1 MPSEVWHR
9 FSQLKQQLLS
19 AQPECRSQASDAA
32 APSSSCVP
40 AASLQQDGYPS
51 QRFTAPE
58 SSGPNAISIRTAGL
72 TPQAAE
78 QVAKSLSEPGDHAR
92 SKHTPA
98 SDAAGSSYNTP
109 LSVEDQAGAT
119 PQHDTARPH
128 LPGCSPDALPD
139 GKSPVR
145 SGEHRPGANLINR
158 PKQPVGKNKQG
169 HKSSPA
175 TKPARSK
182 AETTAKPGWD
192 DSFARA
198 APAGYTPN
206 VRNAKLLANSST
218 ASPSCQRTGKPQ
230 PKQASH
236 QAHGPRAVGP
246 QAASAVAKQG
256 LAAGSLMKQ
265 TAQQTGRCFGRTKQA
280 AARLQAGM
288 PQQAD
293 TGTGAEM
300 SSAQQPCSAAGKAI
314 GTAGA
319 AAVQCPSVPDGHSTV
334 PWCEDMPVLTMA
346 SVGGAH
352 AAREAPGSLFALLD
366 ERLQGL
372 SEAAAQPP
380 PSAHEHHSS
389 NGSLGSEYH
398 EDSCATTEHS
408 IEIRSPCSASQREL
422 SSPDILQ
429 CLGLCSPEPAA
440 AESAAG
446 SQSSRAWG
454 HMLCAEE
461 QSVPP
466 AVYSGSSGSIVPGA
480 NCGDDSQVASSD
492 GSVNRQDS
500 KGPPYLDNTSALWAG
515 QVQHP
520 GVSTE
525 QRQLDSDADVLGP
538 LRQSADAGLHLH
550 QVGAEHVMSSR
561 AALQVATQ
569 ALERTDRLQR
579 TSVEDNACDLHD
591 LVAQHSLTGGNGGE
605 HNNRSNSGQLWPSEG
620 DQWHKGL
627 SQAGKGM
634 RTSGQ
639 PQQRCQPKQAPFSG
653 FHVAQAHSADGSEQY
668 STDVGSDSLLQ

>member
-1 MPSEVWHR
+1 M
-9 FSQLKQQLLS
+9 
-19 AQPECRSQASDAA
+19 
-32 APSSSCVP
+32 
-40 AASLQQDGYPS
+40 
-51 QRFTAPE
+51 
-58 SSGPNAISIRTAGL
+58 RTAGL

-109 LSVEDQAGAT
+109 LPVEDQAGAT

-145 SGEHRPGANLINR
+145 SGEHRPGANFINR

-169 HKSSPA
+169 HKFSPA

-319 AAVQCPSVPDGHSTV
+319 AAVQCPSVPDGHGTV
-334 PWCEDMPVLTMA
+334 PWCEDMPALTMA

-372 SEAAAQPP
+372 PEAAAQSA
-380 PSAHEHHSS
+380 PSAHQHHSS
-389 NGSLGSEYH
+389 NGSLGSEYY
-398 EDSCATTEHS
+398 EDSYATTEHS

-429 CLGLCSPEPAA
+429 CPGLCSPEPAA
-440 AESAAG
+440 AESAAD
-446 SQSSRAWG
+446 SQSSQAWG

-461 QSVPP
+461 QSVP
-466 AVYSGSSGSIVPGA
+466 AVYSSSSGSMASGR

-492 GSVNRQDS
+492 GSADGQDS
-500 KGPPYLDNTSALWAG
+500 MASPDLENTFALLAG
-515 QVQHP
+515 QAQHP

-525 QRQLDSDADVLGP
+525 RQQLDGDADVLGP
-538 LRQSADAGLHLH
+538 LQQSADAGLHL
-550 QVGAEHVMSSR
+550 QQAGTEHAMSSR
-561 AALQVATQ
+561 AFLQVATQ
-569 ALERTDRLQR
+569 ALERTDRVQR
-579 TSVEDNACDLHD
+579 TSVEDNTRELQD

-605 HNNRSNSGQLWPSEG
+605 HNNRSISGQLWPSEG
-620 DQWHKGL
+620 D
-627 SQAGKGM
+627 
-634 RTSGQ
+634 R
-639 PQQRCQPKQAPFSG
+639 
-653 FHVAQAHSADGSEQY
+653 
-668 STDVGSDSLLQ
+668 